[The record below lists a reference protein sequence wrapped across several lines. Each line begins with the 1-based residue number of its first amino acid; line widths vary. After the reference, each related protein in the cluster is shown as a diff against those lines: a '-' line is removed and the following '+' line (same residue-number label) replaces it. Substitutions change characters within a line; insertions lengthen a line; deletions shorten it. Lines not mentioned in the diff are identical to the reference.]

1 MLARILR
8 FFFCAGNVQAS
19 HRRCRGDALFS
30 TSTVRL
36 LGIYRSNVRTGS
48 SHDAGTSNSPTAA
61 VGHSGCASAA
71 DSCIGDQP
79 RYSQGQRSD
88 HASTNKIR
96 WVHCGSS
103 MLVAGEAALCRRG
116 RRTPIFED
124 RMSERFCVL
133 IYHRQKGEWGRIGRS
148 DVSDHRSDI
157 GPSRLS
163 VKC

>member
-8 FFFCAGNVQAS
+8 FFFCAGSVQAS
-19 HRRCRGDALFS
+19 RRRCRGDVLFS

-36 LGIYRSNVRTGS
+36 LGIYRSNVGTSS
-48 SHDAGTSNSPTAA
+48 SHDAATSNSPTAA

-71 DSCIGDQP
+71 DLCVGDQP
-79 RYSQGQRSD
+79 RYSQGQHND
-88 HASTNKIR
+88 YASTNRIR
-96 WVHCGSS
+96 WVHCGRSR
-103 MLVAGEAALCRRG
+103 LVAGEAALCRRG